1 MLEAQSLI
9 ATTTPTETADAVWQA
24 DGVQAHL
31 VLSGHFNARTLGEES
46 QGNGLWTRTRTAQA
60 AWLGD
65 SPGSGK
71 DKTLS
76 IDLAQ
81 VSYLDGAGIAF
92 VIDLQHAQQD
102 AGGTVDLQNMAA
114 RYQPLLAQY
123 QPINDLF
130 PQADTNHHASQS
142 LAVRV
147 GQGFEAVLSDI
158 RSQVVFIGKLASAL
172 GWAARNPGL
181 VRWNDFVNVAVEAG
195 VAALPIVSLV
205 AFLIGVILAFQS
217 AIGLK
222 QFGAETFVANL
233 VSLSI
238 FRELGPLM
246 TAILFAGRSSAA
258 FAAEIGT
265 MTVNNEVDALVTG
278 GIDPMRFLVLP
289 RLLAGLL
296 VAPVLTLF
304 ANLIGIFAASLT
316 MLAYQ
321 VPFVTFYEAV
331 LKTIHVNDIMSGL
344 TKSLLFGLIVAGV
357 GCLRGM
363 QTGTGAAAVGL
374 SATRAVVTSLIL
386 IVMVDGLFAFISY
399 KTGY

>member
-1 MLEAQSLI
+1 MTEPSH
-9 ATTTPTETADAVWQA
+9 ATSQPDNHETAHAQWQSS
-24 DGVQAHL
+24 GSQAML
-31 VLSGHFNARTLGEES
+31 VLSGHFNAHTLGA
-46 QGNGLWTRTRTAQA
+46 LWSKTRNDQQQ
-60 AWLGD
+60 WLA
-65 SPGSGK
+65 SAGK
-71 DKTLS
+71 NPALD
-76 IDLAQ
+76 IELAE

-92 VIDLQHAQQD
+92 LIDLQHAQDQ
-102 AGGTVDLQNMAA
+102 AGGTTKLNQLDP
-114 RYQPLLAQY
+114 RYAPLMAQY
-123 QPINDLF
+123 QPIDNLF
-130 PQADTNHHASQS
+130 PKPDTNHHASQS
-142 LAVRV
+142 LLVRV
-147 GQGFEAVLSDI
+147 GAGTQEVINDA
-158 RSQVVFIGKLASAL
+158 RNQVVFIGQLASAL
-172 GWAARNPGL
+172 GWAFRNPRL
-181 VRWNDFVNVAVEAG
+181 VRWNDFINVAVEAG

-278 GIDPMRFLVLP
+278 GINPIRFLVLP

-296 VAPVLTLF
+296 VAPILALF
-304 ANLIGIFAASLT
+304 SDLIGIFAASLT

-386 IVMVDGLFAFISY
+386 IVMVDGLFAYISY
-399 KTGY
+399 KTGF

>member
-1 MLEAQSLI
+1 MVENALPAPLEH
-9 ATTTPTETADAVWQA
+9 ADAVWQA
-24 DGVQAHL
+24 DGAQARL
-31 VLSGHFNARTLGEES
+31 TLSGHFNAHTL
-46 QGNGLWTRTRTAQA
+46 GNGLWSSARNDQSI
-60 AWLGD
+60 WLGGD
-65 SPGSGK
+65 ANAAKGK
-71 DKTLS
+71 QLT

-92 VIDLQHAQQD
+92 LIDLQNAQQV
-102 AGGTVDLQNMAA
+102 AGGRVTLQNLDA
-114 RYQPLLAQY
+114 RYEPLLAQY
-123 QPINDLF
+123 QPIDTLF
-130 PQADTNHHASQS
+130 PKPDTNHHES
-142 LAVRV
+142 LSLVLRV
-147 GQGFEAVLSDI
+147 GHGAAAVMGDARNQL
-158 RSQVVFIGKLASAL
+158 VFIGKLASSL
-172 GWAARNPGL
+172 GWACRNPKL
-181 VRWNDFVNVAVEAG
+181 VRWNDFINVAVEAG
-195 VAALPIVSLV
+195 VAALPIVGLV

-278 GIDPMRFLVLP
+278 GIDPIRFLVLP
-289 RLLAGLL
+289 RMLAGLL
-296 VAPVLTLF
+296 VAPILSLF
-304 ANLIGIFAASLT
+304 SDLIGIFSASLT

-331 LKTIHVNDIMSGL
+331 LKTIHINDIMSGL

-386 IVMVDGLFAFISY
+386 IVLVDGLFAYISY
-399 KTGY
+399 KTGF

>member
-1 MLEAQSLI
+1 MSETTLPVDVADSVVAAADLQANGALARLI
-9 ATTTPTETADAVWQA
+9 
-24 DGVQAHL
+24 
-31 VLSGHFNARTLGEES
+31 LSGHFNAHTL
-46 QGNGLWTRTRTAQA
+46 GNGLWTSTRTAQTE
-60 AWLGD
+60 WLGD
-65 SPGSGK
+65 TGNG
-71 DKTLS
+71 KTLS
-76 IDLAQ
+76 VDLAA

-92 VIDLQHAQQD
+92 LIDLQHAQEA
-102 AGGTVDLQNMAA
+102 AGGKLTLLNLDK
-114 RYQPLLAQY
+114 RYDPLLAQY
-123 QPINDLF
+123 QPINNLF
-130 PQADTNHHASQS
+130 PAPNTDHHTSKSTLIRLGQGTES
-142 LAVRV
+142 LINDARNQMVFV
-147 GQGFEAVLSDI
+147 GQ
-158 RSQVVFIGKLASAL
+158 LASAL
-172 GWAARNPGL
+172 GWAARNPKQ

-278 GIDPMRFLVLP
+278 GIDPIRFLVLP
-289 RLLAGLL
+289 RLLAGIL
-296 VAPVLTLF
+296 VAPILSLF
-304 ANLIGIFAASLT
+304 SDLIGIFSASLT

-386 IVMVDGLFAFISY
+386 IVMVDGIFAYISY
-399 KTGY
+399 KTGF

>member
-1 MLEAQSLI
+1 MTVLAPNPES
-9 ATTTPTETADAVWQA
+9 PTAASANAVWEA
-24 DGVQAHL
+24 SGATASL
-31 VLSGHFNARTLGEES
+31 KLSGHFNAHTLG
-46 QGNGLWTRTRTAQA
+46 NLWSRTRQSQS
-60 AWLGD
+60 AWL
-65 SPGSGK
+65 SGTSEPK
-71 DKTLS
+71 SLN

-81 VSYLDGAGIAF
+81 VDYLDGAGIAF
-92 VIDLQHAQQD
+92 LIDLQHAQTA
-102 AGGTVDLQNMAA
+102 AGGKVALLNLNP
-114 RYQPLLAQY
+114 RYAPLIAQY
-123 QPINDLF
+123 QPIDDLF
-130 PQADTNHHASQS
+130 PKPDTNHHES
-142 LAVRV
+142 LSLVVRI
-147 GQGFEAVLSDI
+147 GRGTSAVLADGRNQI
-158 RSQVVFIGKLASAL
+158 VFIGKLASSL
-172 GWAARNPGL
+172 GWACRNPRL
-181 VRWNDFVNVAVEAG
+181 VRWNDFINVGVEAG

-246 TAILFAGRSSAA
+246 TAILLAGRSSAA

-278 GIDPMRFLVLP
+278 GIDPIRFLVLP

-296 VAPVLTLF
+296 VAPILSLF
-304 ANLIGIFAASLT
+304 SDLIGIFAASLT

-331 LKTIHVNDIMSGL
+331 LKTIHINDIMSGL
-344 TKSLLFGLIVAGV
+344 TKSLLFGLIIAGV

-386 IVMVDGLFAFISY
+386 IVMVDGLFAYISY
-399 KTGY
+399 KTGF

>member
-1 MLEAQSLI
+1 MSDALFPNASEAASAQ
-9 ATTTPTETADAVWQA
+9 WQV
-24 DGVQAHL
+24 DGSGAQLTLAGHLNAH
-31 VLSGHFNARTLGEES
+31 TLGTLWHRIRQQQTEWQDS
-46 QGNGLWTRTRTAQA
+46 GN
-60 AWLGD
+60 
-65 SPGSGK
+65 SGG
-71 DKTLS
+71 TLS
-76 IDLAQ
+76 IDLGQ
-81 VSYLDGAGIAF
+81 ISYLDGAGIAF
-92 VIDLQHAQQD
+92 LIDIQHSQAA
-102 AGGTVDLQNMAA
+102 AGGKTELLNLDA
-114 RYQPLLAQY
+114 RYQPLMAQY
-123 QPINDLF
+123 QPFDNLF
-130 PQADTNHHASQS
+130 PPPVSNHRPHTSLIERIGKATLAIAEDTRNQ
-142 LAVRV
+142 
-147 GQGFEAVLSDI
+147 I
-158 RSQVVFIGKLASAL
+158 VFIGQLASNV
-172 GWAARNPGL
+172 GWACRNPRL
-181 VRWNDFVNVAVEAG
+181 VRWNDFVAVAVEAG

-246 TAILFAGRSSAA
+246 TAILLAGRSSAA

-278 GIDPMRFLVLP
+278 GIDPIRFLVLP

-296 VAPVLTLF
+296 VAPILSLF
-304 ANLIGIFAASLT
+304 SDLIGIFAASLT

-321 VPFVTFYEAV
+321 VPLVTFYEAV
-331 LKTIHVNDIMSGL
+331 LKTVHLNDILSGL
-344 TKSLLFGLIVAGV
+344 TKSLLFGLIIAGV

-386 IVMVDGLFAFISY
+386 IVVVDGVFAYISY
-399 KTGY
+399 KTGF

>member
-1 MLEAQSLI
+1 MTAST
-9 ATTTPTETADAVWQA
+9 ATLPSADAQKASASWQSS
-24 DGVQAHL
+24 GKQATL
-31 VLSGHFNARTLGEES
+31 TLTGHFNAHTLG
-46 QGNGLWTRTRTAQA
+46 GLWSKARNDQST
-60 AWLGD
+60 WLA
-65 SPGSGK
+65 SNATPCEL
-71 DKTLS
+71 TIELN
-76 IDLAQ
+76 Q
-81 VSYLDGAGIAF
+81 VTYLDGAGIAF
-92 VIDLQHAQQD
+92 LIDLKHAQET
-102 AGGTVDLQNMAA
+102 AGGSLTLANLDP
-114 RYQPLLAQY
+114 RYEPLLAQY
-123 QPINDLF
+123 QPINSLF
-130 PQADTNHHASQS
+130 PQPDTNHHES
-142 LAVRV
+142 LSLLVRI
-147 GQGFEAVLSDI
+147 GHGAE
-158 RSQVVFIGKLASAL
+158 QVMQDARNQIIFIGKLAASL
-172 GWAARNPGL
+172 GWAFRSPRQ

-195 VAALPIVSLV
+195 VAALPIILLV

-296 VAPVLTLF
+296 VAPILSLLSDLV
-304 ANLIGIFAASLT
+304 GIFSASLT

-386 IVMVDGLFAFISY
+386 IVVVDGVFAYISY
-399 KTGY
+399 KTGF

>member
-1 MLEAQSLI
+1 MSAPALPIESSNVHH
-9 ATTTPTETADAVWQA
+9 ADAIWQA
-24 DGVQAHL
+24 SATEGHL
-31 VLSGHFNARTLGEES
+31 ALTGHFNAHTL
-46 QGNGLWTRTRTAQA
+46 GNGLWSRTSAAQA
-60 AWLGD
+60 SWLGTA
-65 SPGSGK
+65 GTGK
-71 DKTLS
+71 SLT

-92 VIDLQHAQQD
+92 LIDLQHAQEA
-102 AGGTVDLQNMAA
+102 AGGKLALVNLDQ
-114 RYQPLLAQY
+114 RYAPLIAQY

-130 PQADTNHHASQS
+130 PVPDTNHHASKS
-142 LAVRV
+142 TLIRI
-147 GQGFEAVLSDI
+147 GLGTEAVLEDACN
-158 RSQVVFIGKLASAL
+158 QVVFIGKLTSAL
-172 GWAARNPGL
+172 GWAARNPKQ
-181 VRWNDFVNVAVEAG
+181 VRWNDFINVAVEAG
-195 VAALPIVSLV
+195 VAALPIISLV

-278 GIDPMRFLVLP
+278 GIDPIRFLVLP

-296 VAPVLTLF
+296 VAPILSIF
-304 ANLIGIFAASLT
+304 SDLIGIFAASLT

-331 LKTIHVNDIMSGL
+331 LKTIHVNDVMSGL

-386 IVMVDGLFAFISY
+386 IVVVDGVFAYISY
-399 KTGY
+399 KTGF

>member
-1 MLEAQSLI
+1 MSEPLP
-9 ATTTPTETADAVWQA
+9 ATAPTSNTEVADAHWQA
-24 DGVQAHL
+24 DGAQACL
-31 VLSGHFNARTLGEES
+31 TLSGHFNAHTLG
-46 QGNGLWTRTRTAQA
+46 GGLWSRTRAAQDQ
-60 AWLGD
+60 WLGD
-65 SPGSGK
+65 TGTTKSGK
-71 DKTLS
+71 TLT

-81 VSYLDGAGIAF
+81 VRYLDGAGIAF
-92 VIDLQHAQQD
+92 LIDLQHAQEAVGATATLLHLD
-102 AGGTVDLQNMAA
+102 K
-114 RYQPLLAQY
+114 RYEPLLAQY
-123 QPINDLF
+123 QPVSDLY
-130 PQADTNHHASQS
+130 PVPDTNHHSS
-142 LAVRV
+142 LSLVVRV
-147 GQGFEAVLSDI
+147 GHGTE
-158 RSQVVFIGKLASAL
+158 QVIQDANNQIVFIGKLASAL
-172 GWAARNPGL
+172 GWAFRNPKL
-181 VRWNDFVNVAVEAG
+181 VRWNDFINVAVEAG

-246 TAILFAGRSSAA
+246 TAILLAGRSSAA

-278 GIDPMRFLVLP
+278 GIDPIRFLVLP

-296 VAPVLTLF
+296 VAPILSLF
-304 ANLIGIFAASLT
+304 SDLIGIFAASLT

-321 VPFVTFYEAV
+321 IPFVTFYEAV
-331 LKTIHVNDIMSGL
+331 LKTIHVNDVMSGL
-344 TKSLLFGLIVAGV
+344 TKSLLFGLIIAGV

-374 SATRAVVTSLIL
+374 SATRAVVSSLIL
-386 IVMVDGLFAFISY
+386 IVMVDGLFAYISY
-399 KTGY
+399 KTGF

>member
-1 MLEAQSLI
+1 MSETTLPVDVADSVVAAADLQTNGALARLI
-9 ATTTPTETADAVWQA
+9 
-24 DGVQAHL
+24 
-31 VLSGHFNARTLGEES
+31 LSGHFNAHTL
-46 QGNGLWTRTRTAQA
+46 GNGLWTSTRTAQTE
-60 AWLGD
+60 WLGD
-65 SPGSGK
+65 TGNG
-71 DKTLS
+71 KTLS
-76 IDLAQ
+76 VDLAA

-92 VIDLQHAQQD
+92 LIDLQHAQEA
-102 AGGTVDLQNMAA
+102 AGGKLTLLNLDK
-114 RYQPLLAQY
+114 RYDPLLAQY
-123 QPINDLF
+123 QPINNLF
-130 PQADTNHHASQS
+130 PAPNTDHHTSKSTLIRLGQGTES
-142 LAVRV
+142 LINDARNQMVFV
-147 GQGFEAVLSDI
+147 GQ
-158 RSQVVFIGKLASAL
+158 LASAL
-172 GWAARNPGL
+172 GWAARNPKQ

-278 GIDPMRFLVLP
+278 GIDPIRFLVLP
-289 RLLAGLL
+289 RLLAGIL
-296 VAPVLTLF
+296 VAPILSLF
-304 ANLIGIFAASLT
+304 SDLIGIFSASLT

-386 IVMVDGLFAFISY
+386 IVMVDGIFAYISY
-399 KTGY
+399 KTGF

>member
-1 MLEAQSLI
+1 MTDNAVPLSNVEI
-9 ATTTPTETADAVWQA
+9 ADAQWETLGSKAQ
-24 DGVQAHL
+24 L
-31 VLSGHFNARTLGEES
+31 TLSGRLNAHTLCS
-46 QGNGLWTRTRTAQA
+46 VWHPTRLQQTHWLTAA
-60 AWLGD
+60 GPDTIL
-65 SPGSGK
+65 
-71 DKTLS
+71 T
-76 IDLAQ
+76 IDLQQ

-92 VIDLQHAQQD
+92 LIDLQHTQQI
-102 AGGTVDLQNMAA
+102 AGGKVDLQHLDP
-114 RYQPLLAQY
+114 RYQPLMSQY
-123 QPINDLF
+123 QPFDDLY
-130 PQADTNHHASQS
+130 PPPVSNHRPHTS
-142 LAVRV
+142 LIERV
-147 GQGFEAVLSDI
+147 GKATEAIGDDAKNHI
-158 RSQVVFIGKLASAL
+158 VFIGQLASNVA
-172 GWAARNPGL
+172 WACRNTRL
-181 VRWNDFVNVAVEAG
+181 VLWNDFVAVAVEAG

-246 TAILFAGRSSAA
+246 TAILLAGRSSAA

-278 GIDPMRFLVLP
+278 GIDPIRFLVLP

-296 VAPVLTLF
+296 VAPILSLF
-304 ANLIGIFAASLT
+304 SDLIGIFAASLT
-316 MLAYQ
+316 MLAYE
-321 VPFVTFYEAV
+321 VPLVTFYEAV
-331 LKTIHVNDIMSGL
+331 LNTIHLNDVMSGL
-344 TKSLLFGLIVAGV
+344 TKSMIFGLIISGV

-386 IVMVDGLFAFISY
+386 IVMVDGLFAYISY
-399 KTGY
+399 KTGF

>member
-1 MLEAQSLI
+1 MADALP
-9 ATTTPTETADAVWQA
+9 PTAPETASAQWQV
-24 DGVQAHL
+24 DGYGAKLTLTGHVNAH
-31 VLSGHFNARTLGEES
+31 TLGT
-46 QGNGLWTRTRTAQA
+46 LWRRVRQQQTEWQVSGSSGETLTIN
-60 AWLGD
+60 LGQ
-65 SPGSGK
+65 
-71 DKTLS
+71 
-76 IDLAQ
+76 I
-81 VSYLDGAGIAF
+81 SYLDGAGIAF
-92 VIDLQHAQQD
+92 LIDLQHAQAA
-102 AGGTVDLQNMAA
+102 AGGKTELLHLDA
-114 RYQPLLAQY
+114 RYEPLMAQY
-123 QPINDLF
+123 QPFDNLF
-130 PQADTNHHASQS
+130 PPPVSNHRPHTS
-142 LAVRV
+142 LIERIGKATLAIAEDARN
-147 GQGFEAVLSDI
+147 QI
-158 RSQVVFIGKLASAL
+158 VFIGQLASNV
-172 GWAARNPGL
+172 GWACRNPRL
-181 VRWNDFVNVAVEAG
+181 VRWNDFVAVAVEAG

-246 TAILFAGRSSAA
+246 TAILLAGRSSAA

-278 GIDPMRFLVLP
+278 GIDPIRFLVLP

-296 VAPVLTLF
+296 VAPILSLF
-304 ANLIGIFAASLT
+304 SDLIGIFAASLT

-321 VPFVTFYEAV
+321 VPLVTFYEAV
-331 LKTIHVNDIMSGL
+331 LKTVHLNDILSGL
-344 TKSLLFGLIVAGV
+344 TKSLLFGLIIAGV

-386 IVMVDGLFAFISY
+386 IVVVDGVFAYISY
-399 KTGY
+399 KTGF

>member
-1 MLEAQSLI
+1 MSEPVLSPEPSVSQH
-9 ATTTPTETADAVWQA
+9 ADADWQA
-24 DGVQAHL
+24 SGNLGHL
-31 VLSGHFNARTLGEES
+31 VLSGHFNAHTL
-46 QGNGLWTRTRTAQA
+46 GNGLWSRTSSAQA
-60 AWLGD
+60 AWLGTE
-65 SPGSGK
+65 GQ
-71 DKTLS
+71 DKALT

-81 VSYLDGAGIAF
+81 VTYLDGAGIAF
-92 VIDLQHAQQD
+92 LIDLQHAQEM
-102 AGGTVDLQNMAA
+102 AGGKLTLTNLDK
-114 RYQPLLAQY
+114 RYEPLIAQY
-123 QPINDLF
+123 QPINNLF
-130 PQADTNHHASQS
+130 PAVDTNHHGSHS
-142 LAVRV
+142 SVVRI
-147 GQGFEAVLSDI
+147 GQATEAVIEDA
-158 RSQVVFIGKLASAL
+158 RNQVVFIGKLASAL
-172 GWAARNPGL
+172 GWAARKPQQ

-195 VAALPIVSLV
+195 VAALPIISLV

-278 GIDPMRFLVLP
+278 GIDPIRFLVLP

-296 VAPVLTLF
+296 VAPILSIF
-304 ANLIGIFAASLT
+304 SDLIGIFAASLT

-331 LKTIHVNDIMSGL
+331 LKTIHVNDVMSGL

-386 IVMVDGLFAFISY
+386 IVVVDGVFAYISY
-399 KTGY
+399 KTGF

>member
-1 MLEAQSLI
+1 M
-9 ATTTPTETADAVWQA
+9 
-24 DGVQAHL
+24 
-31 VLSGHFNARTLGEES
+31 
-46 QGNGLWTRTRTAQA
+46 
-60 AWLGD
+60 
-65 SPGSGK
+65 
-71 DKTLS
+71 
-76 IDLAQ
+76 
-81 VSYLDGAGIAF
+81 
-92 VIDLQHAQQD
+92 
-102 AGGTVDLQNMAA
+102 
-114 RYQPLLAQY
+114 
-123 QPINDLF
+123 INDARNQMVF
-130 PQADTNHHASQS
+130 
-142 LAVRV
+142 V
-147 GQGFEAVLSDI
+147 GQ
-158 RSQVVFIGKLASAL
+158 LASAL
-172 GWAARNPGL
+172 GWAARNPKQ

-278 GIDPMRFLVLP
+278 GIDPIRFLVLP
-289 RLLAGLL
+289 RLLAGIL
-296 VAPVLTLF
+296 VAPILSLF
-304 ANLIGIFAASLT
+304 SDLIGIFSASLT

-386 IVMVDGLFAFISY
+386 IVMVDGIFAYISY
-399 KTGY
+399 KTGF

>member
-1 MLEAQSLI
+1 MADALP
-9 ATTTPTETADAVWQA
+9 PTAPETASAQWQV
-24 DGVQAHL
+24 DGYGAKLTLTGHVNAH
-31 VLSGHFNARTLGEES
+31 TLGT
-46 QGNGLWTRTRTAQA
+46 LWRRVRQQQTEWQVSGSSGGTLTIN
-60 AWLGD
+60 LGQ
-65 SPGSGK
+65 
-71 DKTLS
+71 
-76 IDLAQ
+76 I
-81 VSYLDGAGIAF
+81 SYLDGAGIAF
-92 VIDLQHAQQD
+92 LIDLQHAQAA
-102 AGGTVDLQNMAA
+102 AGGKTELLHLDA
-114 RYQPLLAQY
+114 RYEPLMAQY
-123 QPINDLF
+123 QPFDNLF
-130 PQADTNHHASQS
+130 PPPVSNHRPHTS
-142 LAVRV
+142 LIERIGKATLAIAEDARN
-147 GQGFEAVLSDI
+147 QI
-158 RSQVVFIGKLASAL
+158 VFIGQLASNV
-172 GWAARNPGL
+172 GWACRNPRL
-181 VRWNDFVNVAVEAG
+181 VRWNDFVAVAVEAG

-246 TAILFAGRSSAA
+246 TAILLAGRSSAA

-278 GIDPMRFLVLP
+278 GIDPIRFLVLP

-296 VAPVLTLF
+296 VAPILSLF
-304 ANLIGIFAASLT
+304 SDLIGIFAASLT

-321 VPFVTFYEAV
+321 VPLVTFYEAV
-331 LKTIHVNDIMSGL
+331 LKTVHLNDILSGL
-344 TKSLLFGLIVAGV
+344 TKSLLFGLIIAGV

-386 IVMVDGLFAFISY
+386 IVVVDGVFAYISY
-399 KTGY
+399 KTGF

>member
-1 MLEAQSLI
+1 MPESPSVPSSD
-9 ATTTPTETADAVWQA
+9 TPALVTAQA
-24 DGVQAHL
+24 DWAASGHTATL
-31 VLSGHFNARTLGEES
+31 ALRGHFNAHTLGDIWSTTRHS
-46 QGNGLWTRTRTAQA
+46 QNT
-60 AWLGD
+60 WLASATEGAL
-65 SPGSGK
+65 
-71 DKTLS
+71 LS
-76 IDLAQ
+76 IDMAK
-81 VSYLDGAGIAF
+81 VDYLDGAGIAF
-92 VIDLQHAQQD
+92 LIDLQHAQAE
-102 AGGTVDLQNMAA
+102 AGGKVQVLNLNP
-114 RYQPLLAQY
+114 RYEPLIAQY
-123 QPINDLF
+123 QPIDNLF
-130 PQADTNHHASQS
+130 PTADGNHHASTS
-142 LAVRV
+142 LVERI
-147 GQGFEAVLSDI
+147 GQGTAEVIEDA
-158 RSQVVFIGKLASAL
+158 RNQVVFIGKLASSL
-172 GWAARNPGL
+172 GWAFRNPRL
-181 VRWNDFVNVAVEAG
+181 VRWNDFINVGVEAG

-246 TAILFAGRSSAA
+246 TAILLAGRSSAA

-278 GIDPMRFLVLP
+278 GIDPIRFLVLP

-296 VAPVLTLF
+296 VAPILSLF
-304 ANLIGIFAASLT
+304 SDLIGIFSASLT

-386 IVMVDGLFAFISY
+386 IVMVDGLFAYISY
-399 KTGY
+399 KTGF

>member
-1 MLEAQSLI
+1 MAETLPPPTQAQ
-9 ATTTPTETADAVWQA
+9 AKTVWQI
-24 DGVQAHL
+24 DGTQGRL
-31 VLSGHFNARTLGEES
+31 TLSGYFNAHTLDHGVWSNNRATQTE
-46 QGNGLWTRTRTAQA
+46 
-60 AWLGD
+60 WLGD
-65 SPGSGK
+65 SGNGK
-71 DKTLS
+71 QLT
-76 IDLAQ
+76 IDLTQ
-81 VSYLDGAGIAF
+81 VTYLDGAGIAF
-92 VIDLQHAQQD
+92 LIDIQHAQET
-102 AGGTVDLQNMAA
+102 AGGTVALHGLND
-114 RYQPLLAQY
+114 RYKPLLAQY
-123 QPINDLF
+123 QPINNLF
-130 PQADTNHHASQS
+130 PIPDTNHHSS
-142 LAVRV
+142 LSLVVRIGHGTQAVMDDVRN
-147 GQGFEAVLSDI
+147 
-158 RSQVVFIGKLASAL
+158 QVVFIGKLASAL
-172 GWAARNPGL
+172 GWASRNPNL
-181 VRWNDFVNVAVEAG
+181 VRWNDFINVAVEAG

-246 TAILFAGRSSAA
+246 TAILLAGRSSAA

-278 GIDPMRFLVLP
+278 GIDPIRFLVLP

-296 VAPVLTLF
+296 VAPILSLF
-304 ANLIGIFAASLT
+304 SDLIGVFSASLT
-316 MLAYQ
+316 MLVYQ

-331 LKTIHVNDIMSGL
+331 LKTIHVKDVMSGL

-386 IVMVDGLFAFISY
+386 IVMVDGLFAYISY
-399 KTGY
+399 KTGF

>member
-1 MLEAQSLI
+1 MADALP
-9 ATTTPTETADAVWQA
+9 PTAPETASAQWQV
-24 DGVQAHL
+24 DGCGAQLTLTGHVNAH
-31 VLSGHFNARTLGEES
+31 TLGT
-46 QGNGLWTRTRTAQA
+46 LWRRVRQQQTEWQVSGSSGGTLTIN
-60 AWLGD
+60 LGQ
-65 SPGSGK
+65 
-71 DKTLS
+71 
-76 IDLAQ
+76 I
-81 VSYLDGAGIAF
+81 SYLDGAGIAF
-92 VIDLQHAQQD
+92 LIDLQHAQAA
-102 AGGTVDLQNMAA
+102 AGGKTELLHLDA
-114 RYQPLLAQY
+114 RYEPLMAQY
-123 QPINDLF
+123 QPFDNLF
-130 PQADTNHHASQS
+130 PPPVSNHRPHTS
-142 LAVRV
+142 LIERIGKATLAIAEDARN
-147 GQGFEAVLSDI
+147 QI
-158 RSQVVFIGKLASAL
+158 VFIGQLASNV
-172 GWAARNPGL
+172 GWACRNPRL
-181 VRWNDFVNVAVEAG
+181 VRWNDFVAVAVEAG

-246 TAILFAGRSSAA
+246 TAILLAGRSSAA

-278 GIDPMRFLVLP
+278 GIDPIRFLVLP

-296 VAPVLTLF
+296 VAPILSLF
-304 ANLIGIFAASLT
+304 SDLIGIFAASLT

-321 VPFVTFYEAV
+321 VPLVTFYEAV
-331 LKTIHVNDIMSGL
+331 LKTVHLNDILSGL
-344 TKSLLFGLIVAGV
+344 TKSLLFGLIIAGV

-386 IVMVDGLFAFISY
+386 IVVVDGVFAYISY
-399 KTGY
+399 KTGF

>member
-1 MLEAQSLI
+1 MADALPLNS
-9 ATTTPTETADAVWQA
+9 PETASAQWQV
-24 DGVQAHL
+24 DGSRAKLTLAGHLNAH
-31 VLSGHFNARTLGEES
+31 TLGP
-46 QGNGLWTRTRTAQA
+46 LWHRIRQQQTEWQVSGTS
-60 AWLGD
+60 G
-65 SPGSGK
+65 GS
-71 DKTLS
+71 LS
-76 IDLAQ
+76 IDLGQ
-81 VSYLDGAGIAF
+81 ISYLDGAGIAF
-92 VIDLQHAQQD
+92 LIDIQHAQAA
-102 AGGTVDLQNMAA
+102 AGGKTELLNLEA
-114 RYQPLLAQY
+114 RYEPLMAQY
-123 QPINDLF
+123 QPFDNLF
-130 PQADTNHHASQS
+130 PPPVSNHRPHTS
-142 LAVRV
+142 LIERIGKSTLAIAEDARN
-147 GQGFEAVLSDI
+147 QI
-158 RSQVVFIGKLASAL
+158 VFIGQLASNV
-172 GWAARNPGL
+172 GWACRNPRL
-181 VRWNDFVNVAVEAG
+181 VRWNDFVAVAVEAG

-246 TAILFAGRSSAA
+246 TAILLAGRSSAA

-278 GIDPMRFLVLP
+278 GIDPIRFLVLP

-296 VAPVLTLF
+296 VAPILSLF
-304 ANLIGIFAASLT
+304 SDLIGIFAASLT

-321 VPFVTFYEAV
+321 VPLVTFYEAV
-331 LKTIHVNDIMSGL
+331 LKTVHLNDILSGL
-344 TKSLLFGLIVAGV
+344 TKSLLFGLIIAGV

-386 IVMVDGLFAFISY
+386 IVVVDGVFAYISY
-399 KTGY
+399 KTGF

>member
-1 MLEAQSLI
+1 MSNPLPLP
-9 ATTTPTETADAVWQA
+9 ATAPTAAPELADAVWHA
-24 DGVQAHL
+24 DGNQAQL
-31 VLSGHFNARTLGEES
+31 TLTGHFNAHTLGNDLWTGTRAA
-46 QGNGLWTRTRTAQA
+46 QTAWLAGNGQ
-60 AWLGD
+60 
-65 SPGSGK
+65 GK
-71 DKTLS
+71 ALS
-76 IDLAQ
+76 IDLAR
-81 VSYLDGAGIAF
+81 VTYLDGAGIAF
-92 VIDLQHAQQD
+92 LIDLQHAQQ
-102 AGGTVDLQNMAA
+102 ASAGTVTLQNLNP
-114 RYQPLLAQY
+114 RYEPLLAQY
-123 QPINDLF
+123 QPINTLF
-130 PQADTNHHASQS
+130 PSADTNHHASQS
-142 LAVRV
+142 LIVRV
-147 GQGFEAVLSDI
+147 GQGAEALFNDTRTQI
-158 RSQVVFIGKLASAL
+158 VFIGKLASAL
-172 GWAARNPGL
+172 GWAMRNPKQ
-181 VRWNDFVNVAVEAG
+181 VRWNDFVNVGVEAG
-195 VAALPIVSLV
+195 VAALPIVGLV

-278 GIDPMRFLVLP
+278 GIDPIRFLVLP

-296 VAPVLTLF
+296 VAPILALF
-304 ANLIGIFAASLT
+304 ANLIGIFSASIT
-316 MLAYQ
+316 MLAYK
-321 VPFVTFYEAV
+321 VPLVTFYEAV
-331 LKTIHVNDIMSGL
+331 LKTVHVNDIMSGL

-386 IVMVDGLFAFISY
+386 IVVVDGLFAFISY
-399 KTGY
+399 KTGF

>member
-1 MLEAQSLI
+1 MADI
-9 ATTTPTETADAVWQA
+9 ALPTNPDAADAVWHA
-24 DGVQAHL
+24 AGNEASL
-31 VLSGHFNARTLGEES
+31 TLSGHFNAHTL
-46 QGNGLWTRTRTAQA
+46 GNGLWTRTRTAQTS
-60 AWLGD
+60 WLGD
-65 SPGSGK
+65 SGTGK
-71 DKTLS
+71 GLT

-92 VIDLQHAQQD
+92 LIDLQHAQET
-102 AGGTVDLQNMAA
+102 AGGQLVIHNLDQ
-114 RYQPLLAQY
+114 RYAPLIAQY
-123 QPINDLF
+123 QPINNLF
-130 PQADTNHHASQS
+130 PVPDSDHHDTKST
-142 LAVRV
+142 LIRV
-147 GQGFEAVLSDI
+147 GQATEATVEDARNQI
-158 RSQVVFIGKLASAL
+158 VFIGKLASAL
-172 GWAARNPGL
+172 GWAARNPRQ
-181 VRWNDFVNVAVEAG
+181 VRWNDFINVAVEAG
-195 VAALPIVSLV
+195 VAALPIISLV

-278 GIDPMRFLVLP
+278 GIDPIRFLVLP

-296 VAPVLTLF
+296 VAPILSIF
-304 ANLIGIFAASLT
+304 SDLIGIFAASLT

-386 IVMVDGLFAFISY
+386 IVMVDGIFAYISY
-399 KTGY
+399 KTGF

>member
-1 MLEAQSLI
+1 MSDTMTTS
-9 ATTTPTETADAVWQA
+9 ATTPAIEQAGAIWQA
-24 DGVQAHL
+24 DGTEARL
-31 VLSGHFNARTLGEES
+31 MLSGHFNAHTL
-46 QGNGLWTRTRTAQA
+46 GNGLWTRSRTAQT
-60 AWLGD
+60 AWL
-65 SPGSGK
+65 SGNGQGK
-71 DKTLS
+71 SLT

-81 VSYLDGAGIAF
+81 VTYLDGAGIAF
-92 VIDLQHAQQD
+92 VIDMQHAQQA
-102 AGGTVDLQNMAA
+102 AGGMVTLLNLSP
-114 RYQPLLAQY
+114 RYEPLLAQY
-123 QPINDLF
+123 QPIDNLF
-130 PQADTNHHASQS
+130 PVPDTNHHVSLS

-147 GQGFEAVLSDI
+147 GRSTEAVLDDARNQI
-158 RSQVVFIGKLASAL
+158 VFIGKLAGSL
-172 GWAARNPGL
+172 GWACRNPHQ
-181 VRWNDFVNVAVEAG
+181 VRWNDFINIGVEAG

-246 TAILFAGRSSAA
+246 TAILLAGRSSAA

-278 GIDPMRFLVLP
+278 GIDPIRFLVLP
-289 RLLAGLL
+289 RMLAGLL
-296 VAPVLTLF
+296 VAPILSLF
-304 ANLIGIFAASLT
+304 SDLIGIFAASLT

-386 IVMVDGLFAFISY
+386 IVMVDGLFAYISY
-399 KTGY
+399 KTGF

>member
-1 MLEAQSLI
+1 MPNTQPVTVTTDT
-9 ATTTPTETADAVWQA
+9 ATTAELADARWQA
-24 DGVQAHL
+24 DGAQAHL
-31 VLSGHFNARTLGEES
+31 ALTGHFNAHTL
-46 QGNGLWTRTRTAQA
+46 GNGLWTRTRTAQT

-65 SPGSGK
+65 DAASGQG
-71 DKTLS
+71 KTLT
-76 IDLAQ
+76 IDFAQ
-81 VSYLDGAGIAF
+81 VNYLDGAGIAF
-92 VIDLQHAQQD
+92 VIDLQHAQQA
-102 AGGTVDLQNMAA
+102 AGGTVTLQNLAA
-114 RYQPLLAQY
+114 RYEPLLAQY

-130 PQADTNHHASQS
+130 PVPDTNHHASLS

-147 GQGFEAVLSDI
+147 GKGTEEVLDDARNQI
-158 RSQVVFIGKLASAL
+158 VFIGKLASSL
-172 GWAARNPGL
+172 GWACRNPHQ
-181 VRWNDFVNVAVEAG
+181 VRWNDFINVGVEAG

-246 TAILFAGRSSAA
+246 TAILLAGRSSAA

-278 GIDPMRFLVLP
+278 GIDPIRFLVLP

-296 VAPVLTLF
+296 VAPILSLF
-304 ANLIGIFAASLT
+304 SDLIGIFAASLT

-386 IVMVDGLFAFISY
+386 IVMVDGLFAYISY
-399 KTGY
+399 KTGF

>member
-1 MLEAQSLI
+1 MPEIPTIPAPT
-9 ATTTPTETADAVWQA
+9 ATEHADALWKTDGSQA
-24 DGVQAHL
+24 QL
-31 VLSGHFNARTLGEES
+31 TLLGHFNAHTLG
-46 QGNGLWTRTRTAQA
+46 NDLWTRTQA
-60 AWLGD
+60 AQMAWLSDNGQ
-65 SPGSGK
+65 GK
-71 DKTLS
+71 ALT

-81 VSYLDGAGIAF
+81 VTYLDGAGIAF
-92 VIDLQHAQQD
+92 VIDLQHAQQA
-102 AGGTVDLQNMAA
+102 AGGTATLQNLEP

-123 QPINDLF
+123 QPIGTLF
-130 PQADTNHHASQS
+130 PTADGNHHASQS

-147 GQGFEAVLSDI
+147 GQGAETLLNDVRNQI
-158 RSQVVFIGKLASAL
+158 VFIGKLAAAL
-172 GWAARNPGL
+172 GWAARNPRQ
-181 VRWNDFVNVAVEAG
+181 VRWNDFINVGVEAG
-195 VAALPIVSLV
+195 VAALPIVGLV

-278 GIDPMRFLVLP
+278 GIDPIRFLVLP

-296 VAPVLTLF
+296 VAPILALF
-304 ANLIGIFAASLT
+304 ANLIGIFSASIT
-316 MLAYQ
+316 MLAYK
-321 VPFVTFYEAV
+321 VPLVTFYEAV

-386 IVMVDGLFAFISY
+386 IVVVDGLFAYISY
-399 KTGY
+399 KTGF

>member
-1 MLEAQSLI
+1 MV
-9 ATTTPTETADAVWQA
+9 ETALPAPQENANAFWQTDAAQA
-24 DGVQAHL
+24 RL
-31 VLSGHFNARTLGEES
+31 TLSGHFNAHTLGH
-46 QGNGLWTRTRTAQA
+46 GLWSRTRNDQST
-60 AWLGD
+60 WLGGD
-65 SPGSGK
+65 ANTAKGK
-71 DKTLS
+71 QLT

-92 VIDLQHAQQD
+92 LIDLQNAQQV
-102 AGGTVDLQNMAA
+102 AGGTVTLQNLDT
-114 RYQPLLAQY
+114 RYEPLLAQY
-123 QPINDLF
+123 QPINSLF
-130 PQADTNHHASQS
+130 PKPDTNHHESQS
-142 LAVRV
+142 LILRV
-147 GQGFEAVLSDI
+147 GHGAAAVMGDARNQL
-158 RSQVVFIGKLASAL
+158 VCIGKLASAL
-172 GWAARNPGL
+172 GWACRNPKL
-181 VRWNDFVNVAVEAG
+181 VRWNDFINVAVEAG
-195 VAALPIVSLV
+195 VAALPIVGLV

-278 GIDPMRFLVLP
+278 GIDPIRFLVLP
-289 RLLAGLL
+289 RMLAGLL
-296 VAPVLTLF
+296 VAPILSLF
-304 ANLIGIFAASLT
+304 SDLIGIFSASLT

-331 LKTIHVNDIMSGL
+331 LKTIHINDIMSGL

-386 IVMVDGLFAFISY
+386 IVLVDGLFAYISY
-399 KTGY
+399 KTGF

>member
-1 MLEAQSLI
+1 MTESPSAPI
-9 ATTTPTETADAVWQA
+9 TDTPPLATADAVWA
-24 DGVQAHL
+24 ASGNTATL
-31 VLSGHFNARTLGEES
+31 ALRGHFNAHTLGDIWATTRHS
-46 QGNGLWTRTRTAQA
+46 QNT
-60 AWLGD
+60 WLA
-65 SPGSGK
+65 SASGGAS
-71 DKTLS
+71 LS
-76 IDLAQ
+76 IDMAK
-81 VSYLDGAGIAF
+81 VDYLDGAGIAF
-92 VIDLQHAQQD
+92 LIDLQHAQTE
-102 AGGTVDLQNMAA
+102 AGGKVQVLSLDP
-114 RYQPLLAQY
+114 RYEPLIAQY
-123 QPINDLF
+123 QPIDNLF
-130 PQADTNHHASQS
+130 PKADGNHHASTS
-142 LAVRV
+142 LIERIGHGTAEVIEDARN
-147 GQGFEAVLSDI
+147 
-158 RSQVVFIGKLASAL
+158 QVVFIGKLASSL
-172 GWAARNPGL
+172 GWAFRNPKL
-181 VRWNDFVNVAVEAG
+181 VRWNDFINVGVEAG

-246 TAILFAGRSSAA
+246 TAILLAGRSSAA

-278 GIDPMRFLVLP
+278 GIDPIRFLVLP

-296 VAPVLTLF
+296 VAPILSLF
-304 ANLIGIFAASLT
+304 SDLIGIFSASLT

-386 IVMVDGLFAFISY
+386 IVMVDGLFAYISY
-399 KTGY
+399 KTGF